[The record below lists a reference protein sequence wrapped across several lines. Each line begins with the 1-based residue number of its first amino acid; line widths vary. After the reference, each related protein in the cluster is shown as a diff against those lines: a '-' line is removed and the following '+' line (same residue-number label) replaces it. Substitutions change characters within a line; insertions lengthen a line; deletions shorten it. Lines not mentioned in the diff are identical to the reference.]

1 VRRFHGLEAPW
12 PSAEDPRP
20 DSFTRVWVKSKM
32 IFIFPFLTL
41 PVTILSYWASHSP
54 HRPLSL
60 SLMCALA
67 FTITVTPAATPPSPC
82 SPVSHGHLW
91 WWCRRSGLRGSPW
104 RRKKKPSSSPS
115 EESMPLAKILGSAAA
130 PIAEEQSLRPSVIPS
145 SSSPSISHI
154 QGETLIPPWIQF
166 GLSF

>member
-1 VRRFHGLEAPW
+1 MRRFHGLEAPW

-60 SLMCALA
+60 SLMCALTFA
-67 FTITVTPAATPPSPC
+67 VTIAAPSLPPQPLRRPTPLCRTGICGGGVGGQDSGG
-82 SPVSHGHLW
+82 VHGGG
-91 WWCRRSGLRGSPW
+91 RRSHLRRHPRNPCRWPKS
-104 RRKKKPSSSPS
+104 
-115 EESMPLAKILGSAAA
+115 LA
-130 PIAEEQSLRPSVIPS
+130 PRLRP
-145 SSSPSISHI
+145 
-154 QGETLIPPWIQF
+154 
-166 GLSF
+166 